1 MSGVS
6 RILVTG
12 ATGNVGRAV
21 VSALRR
27 RGMGVRVGVRAE
39 GGARQGQATD
49 IEQVAFDFRDPA
61 SFAGA
66 CTGCDGLFLLRP
78 PAITDVDETLNPL
91 VDVALARGIEHVVF
105 ISVIGAD
112 RNPIVPHH
120 RVEKHLATT
129 GARYTILRPGFFAQ
143 NLSDAYRRDI
153 VEDQRIYVPAGRGCA
168 AFIDVRDVAEVTT
181 MVFADPSAHRECG
194 YALTG
199 PVAVGFAE
207 VAATLGSELGRP
219 IRYVPASVPGYLWH
233 LRRRGLSW
241 TQAAVQ
247 TTLHVGLRFGQAQTV
262 DPTLQRL
269 LGRPGKTIAE
279 FIADHRDLWIR
290 R

>member
-1 MSGVS
+1 VS
-6 RILVTG
+6 RIFVTG

-21 VSALRR
+21 VSALRK
-27 RGMGVRVGVRAE
+27 RGMDVRVGVRGE
-39 GGARQGQATD
+39 GRLRDRHAAD
-49 IEQVAFDFRDPA
+49 LEQVAFDFRDPA
-61 SFAGA
+61 SFADA
-66 CTGCDGLFLLRP
+66 CKGCDGLFLLRP
-78 PAITDVDETLNPL
+78 PAIADVDETLHPL
-91 VDVALARGIEHVVF
+91 VDVALACGVEHVVF

-112 RNPIVPHH
+112 RNPLVPHH
-120 RVEKHLATT
+120 RVEKHLAAT

-153 VEDQRIYVPAGRGCA
+153 VEDERIYVPAGRGRA
-168 AFIDVRDVAEVTT
+168 AFIDVRDLAEVAAL
-181 MVFADPSAHRECG
+181 VFADPSAHRERG

-207 VAATLGSELGRP
+207 VAAALRSELGRP
-219 IRYVPASVPGYLWH
+219 IRYVPASIPGYLWH
-233 LRRRGLSW
+233 LHRRGLSW

-279 FIADHRDLWIR
+279 FIADHRDMWVR
-290 R
+290 Q